1 MIEGDPELLTQMLVN
16 LVENAMRH
24 AGPQARIRV
33 RATRRGP
40 DIVAAV
46 IDDGPGIPES
56 ERARVFD
63 RFYRLERNRSTPGSG
78 LGLSLVAAVAR
89 LHGATVDL
97 TDAHPGLQARVTI
110 PARSRPG
117 TLGFPNSSDSSRT
130 TSPA

>member
-1 MIEGDPELLTQMLVN
+1 MLVN

-33 RATRRGP
+33 RAARQGP

-89 LHGATVDL
+89 LHGAVVDL

-110 PARSRPG
+110 PARARPG

-130 TSPA
+130 TSPD